1 MRRCCLTCNELNCAE
16 IINIIFV
23 TCRDRV
29 GLTIAR
35 TNMFSV
41 ALLVERSLPIPEVR
55 SSNPVIGKKLFTLN
69 ICLVSTVYRKDE
81 NKEKEAWPV
90 YKKRAGLIL
99 SKTLAKTSIFVW
111 LPLTN
116 RFRHLWV
123 WVGIIKNRFHH
134 RSSKWSLQICLDQL
148 HEVTQILLQSLGVFV
163 DLVPNKFYHMLAM
176 ICKILQPDW
185 LKIVIIQNLL
195 FF

>member
-41 ALLVERSLPIPEVR
+41 AQLVERSLPIPEVR

-90 YKKRAGLIL
+90 FKKRAGLIL

-185 LKIVIIQNLL
+185 
-195 FF
+195 